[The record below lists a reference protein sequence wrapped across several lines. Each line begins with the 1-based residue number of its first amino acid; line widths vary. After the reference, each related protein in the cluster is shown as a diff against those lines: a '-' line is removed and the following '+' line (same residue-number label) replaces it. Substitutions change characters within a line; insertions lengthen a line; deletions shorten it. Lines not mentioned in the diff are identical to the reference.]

1 VIAFA
6 VALFSEFVDVMINLL
21 DRIPRNPVLDPVGDW
36 PKSATRKVWFQIA
49 RELDQQAIA
58 DMDFDPEVMSEVENA
73 FIGAGL
79 L

>member
-1 VIAFA
+1 M
-6 VALFSEFVDVMINLL
+6 ALFSEFVDVLINLL

-49 RELDQQAIA
+49 RELDQQTIA
-58 DMDFDPEVMSEVENA
+58 GMDFDPEVMSEVEKSL
-73 FIGAGL
+73 IVAGL